1 MNPQIGF
8 LLHQA
13 VTSLQNGQGDAAQ
26 LYLQQALRIQSNEP
40 NALRLLGVIAA
51 QNGLLSQA
59 LDYLLRSLK
68 VMPNNPQTFSNLGNV
83 YCSLRQLQ
91 EASNAYQKAIRLDS
105 NDPEIWS
112 NWGIV
117 HYESGDYQKAID
129 CYDHALKLDVNHF
142 NAICNKANALNQMQ
156 QYEQAVALYE
166 QAISLNPQIDWAYGS
181 WLLLTMKICR
191 WNHLMP
197 NAHAIESRVMAGHKS
212 AAPFSLIAISDN
224 PSLHAKASKIY
235 GESEFPPDS
244 TLGPIADV
252 NPHPEKIR
260 IGYYSADFHN
270 HATGY
275 LLAELIELHDR
286 NRFEI
291 FGISFGVKTSDAMKE
306 RLNQAFDH
314 FVDVSDMSDEA
325 IAKWSRDQKIDIA
338 VDLKGYTHQART
350 GIFGLRAAPIQVNY
364 LGFPGSMQLP
374 YIDYI
379 IADPVVIP
387 QELEGGYS
395 EKIVYLP
402 NSYQVNDRQRQIA
415 DIKFSKAQ
423 CGLPENGFVFCCFN
437 NSFKIIPPI
446 FDVWMRVL
454 QNVSGSVMWL
464 LEDNAKAAENLR
476 MEAKQRGINPERLIF
491 APRMP
496 LSEHLARHHLADL
509 FIDTFP
515 CNAHTTASDALWAGL
530 PVVTLTGHSFASRV
544 AASLLN
550 AIDLP
555 ELITTNIQGYEDLLI
570 ELGNNP
576 DKVHEIKQ
584 KLQRN
589 RLNTP
594 LFDTPS
600 YCRHLE
606 SAYEQMM
613 VQKSSHSPLAHIVV

>member
-13 VTSLQNGQGDAAQ
+13 VSSLQNGGSDTAQ

-40 NALRLLGVIAA
+40 NVLRLLGVIAA

-59 LDYLLRSLK
+59 LEYLLMSLK
-68 VMPNNPQTFSNLGNV
+68 EMPKNPQTLSNLGNV
-83 YCSLRQLQ
+83 YCRLRQFQ

-117 HYESGDYQKAID
+117 YYEVSDYQKAVD
-129 CYDHALKLDVNHF
+129 CYDHALSLDASHL

-191 WNHLMP
+191 WNHLIS
-197 NAHAIESRVMAGHKS
+197 NAEVIESRVMAGHRA

-224 PSLHAKASKIY
+224 PLLHAKASKIY
-235 GESEFPPDS
+235 GDSEFPPDNS
-244 TLGPIADV
+244 LGPLANM
-252 NPHPEKIR
+252 NPNAEKIR
-260 IGYYSADFHN
+260 IAYYSADFHN

-306 RLNQAFDH
+306 RLNRAFDH
-314 FVDVSDMSDEA
+314 FIDVSDMSDEGVA
-325 IAKWSRDQKIDIA
+325 QWSRDQKIDIA
-338 VDLKGYTHQART
+338 IDLKGYTNQSRT
-350 GIFGLRAAPIQVNY
+350 GIFALRAAPIQVNY
-364 LGFPGSMQLP
+364 LGFPGSMQAP

-387 QELEGGYS
+387 KELEGGYS

-415 DIKFSKAQ
+415 DISFSKHQ

-437 NSFKIIPPI
+437 NSFKITPAI

-454 QNVSGSVMWL
+454 QNVPGSVMWL
-464 LEDNAKAAENLR
+464 LEDNATAVENLR
-476 MEAKQRGINPERLIF
+476 IEAHQRGINPERLIF
-491 APRMP
+491 APRIP
-496 LSEHLARHHLADL
+496 LAEHLARHHLADL
-509 FIDTFP
+509 FVDTFP
-515 CNAHTTASDALWAGL
+515 CNAHTTASDALWVGL
-530 PVVTLTGHSFASRV
+530 PVVTLIGKSFASRV

-550 AIDLP
+550 AMELP
-555 ELITTNIQGYEDLLI
+555 ELISTNIQDYEFLLI

-576 DKVHEIKQ
+576 DKLNEIKQ
-584 KLQRN
+584 RLQKN
-589 RLNTP
+589 RLNSA
-594 LFDTPS
+594 LFDTPN
-600 YCRHLE
+600 YCRNLE
-606 SAYEQMM
+606 IAYEKMM
-613 VQKSSHSPLAHIVV
+613 AQKSNHLSLDSIVV